1 MEAGF
6 KFRIAED
13 FNGLGEFG
21 VLLPS
26 DEEEELKEEEEL
38 SLLVE
43 SSLEIEETPSPLHE
57 AKVKSD
63 IANNKPNLLFIKNSQ
78 KIELNPI

>member
-1 MEAGF
+1 MV
-6 KFRIAED
+6 
-13 FNGLGEFG
+13 LGSSV
-21 VLLPS
+21 VLLLS
-26 DEEEELKEEEEL
+26 DEEEELEEEEEL

-63 IANNKPNLLFIKNSQ
+63 IANNKLNLFFIKNSQ
-78 KIELNPI
+78 KMITTEVILCLKSI